1 MACFSPRSS
10 IREVD
15 AVLVGGRATP
25 TTNSCTGNRDKAPR
39 RKCSQFL
46 DLIGSVAVAVPADY
60 TRYMNQACIYMR
72 KVGEAVKDGWQPIA
86 AEAQN
91 LRMAQVAQSSR
102 EATMTNDSKSPVSI
116 TGRSDREE
124 PDVSRRDFFQHAV
137 GGAAAV
143 GTGAFSVISMSG
155 PVQAQYGG
163 HLGGLYSYQRT
174 W

>member
-1 MACFSPRSS
+1 VACFSPRSS
-10 IREVD
+10 IHEVD

-91 LRMAQVAQSSR
+91 LRMAQVDFRFLLPEEIDALVDEAGSLYDRIMAHDPADHSCDYLFSR
-102 EATMTNDSKSPVSI
+102 
-116 TGRSDREE
+116 
-124 PDVSRRDFFQHAV
+124 
-137 GGAAAV
+137 
-143 GTGAFSVISMSG
+143 
-155 PVQAQYGG
+155 
-163 HLGGLYSYQRT
+163 
-174 W
+174 

>member
-1 MACFSPRSS
+1 
-10 IREVD
+10 
-15 AVLVGGRATP
+15 
-25 TTNSCTGNRDKAPR
+25 
-39 RKCSQFL
+39 
-46 DLIGSVAVAVPADY
+46 VAVPADY

-137 GGAAAV
+137 GGAAAI
-143 GTGAFSVISMSG
+143 GTGAFSVTSMPVRCKPNMVATWAVCTPTKKPGDESAQSG
-155 PVQAQYGG
+155 HRSCPTRRATTGRP
-163 HLGGLYSYQRT
+163 QRQLKPRSIGAFLLPAH
-174 W
+174 

>member
-1 MACFSPRSS
+1 
-10 IREVD
+10 
-15 AVLVGGRATP
+15 
-25 TTNSCTGNRDKAPR
+25 
-39 RKCSQFL
+39 
-46 DLIGSVAVAVPADY
+46 
-60 TRYMNQACIYMR
+60 MNQACIYMR

-143 GTGAFSVISMSG
+143 GTGAVSVTSMSG

-163 HLGGLYSYQRT
+163 HLAVCTPRKESGDESAQSGHRSCPTRRATTGRPQRQLKPRSIGAFLLPAH
-174 W
+174 